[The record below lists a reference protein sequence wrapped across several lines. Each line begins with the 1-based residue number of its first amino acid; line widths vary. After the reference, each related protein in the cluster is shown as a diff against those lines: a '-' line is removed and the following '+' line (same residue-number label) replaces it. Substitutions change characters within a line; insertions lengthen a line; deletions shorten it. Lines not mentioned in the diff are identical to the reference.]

1 MMGKIGYAL
10 TLPLLGGIRLVRSLG
25 GAIDEVL
32 QAELLNDD
40 ALRGELLELQDRLD
54 AREIDEEGYERLE
67 ALLLERLETA
77 RAHRERRA
85 A

>member
-10 TLPLLGGIRLVRSLG
+10 TLPLLGGIRLVRSLAG
-25 GAIDEVL
+25 VIDEVL
-32 QAELLNDD
+32 QAELLDDD
-40 ALRGELLELQDRLD
+40 ALRGELLELQHRLD
-54 AREIDEEGYERLE
+54 AREIDEGDYERLE